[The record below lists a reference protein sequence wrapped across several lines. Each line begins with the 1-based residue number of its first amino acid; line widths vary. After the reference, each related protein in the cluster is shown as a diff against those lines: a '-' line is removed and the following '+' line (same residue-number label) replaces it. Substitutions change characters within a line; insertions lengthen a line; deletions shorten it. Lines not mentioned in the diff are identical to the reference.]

1 MQKFFFFSFFWCGFA
16 IVVGGLFGLRA
27 RVFVAMGDP
36 DEAVAEAYRHDPP
49 CITDAMKSLCSY
61 LAATDLVEEAGSG
74 RKPHVSESPGG
85 VVTVSLTHELPH
97 LLACAK
103 AVLRQINAHTLPHP
117 VEWAAANPQGDDESA
132 LCRIDAIA
140 NYKAL
145 TLTLTLSLALALA
158 LALAPTLT
166 LALALTLTLGVPPAR
181 GTAAGNAWRQADQ
194 AARPPLPAHDAREL
208 ARPASGCGD
217 RARG

>member
-1 MQKFFFFSFFWCGFA
+1 
-16 IVVGGLFGLRA
+16 
-27 RVFVAMGDP
+27 MGDP
-36 DEAVAEAYRHDPP
+36 PGDPDPLEAVAEAYRNDPP

-117 VEWAAANPQGDDESA
+117 AEWAEANPQGDDESA

-140 NYKAL
+140 NYKACHL
-145 TLTLTLSLALALA
+145 LAAQLQATPGAKRTKLLGRRYLRTTRASWPALRA
-158 LALAPTLT
+158 AAESELE
-166 LALALTLTLGVPPAR
+166 VRAR
-181 GTAAGNAWRQADQ
+181 
-194 AARPPLPAHDAREL
+194 ARA
-208 ARPASGCGD
+208 

>member
-1 MQKFFFFSFFWCGFA
+1 MTEKMFFLPRGTYGVF
-16 IVVGGLFGLRA
+16 LPLRDLQA
-27 RVFVAMGDP
+27 VSAMGDP
-36 DEAVAEAYRHDPP
+36 PGDPDPLEAVAEAYRHDPP

-117 VEWAAANPQGDDESA
+117 AEWAEANPQGDDESA

-140 NYKAL
+140 NYKACHL
-145 TLTLTLSLALALA
+145 LAAQLQATPGAKRTKLLGRRYLRTTRASWPALRA
-158 LALAPTLT
+158 AAESELE
-166 LALALTLTLGVPPAR
+166 VRAR
-181 GTAAGNAWRQADQ
+181 
-194 AARPPLPAHDAREL
+194 ARA
-208 ARPASGCGD
+208 

>member
-1 MQKFFFFSFFWCGFA
+1 
-16 IVVGGLFGLRA
+16 
-27 RVFVAMGDP
+27 MGDP
-36 DEAVAEAYRHDPP
+36 DPLEAVAEAYRHDPP

-117 VEWAAANPQGDDESA
+117 AEWAAANPQGDDESA
-132 LCRIDAIA
+132 LCRIDTIA
-140 NYKAL
+140 NYKACHL
-145 TLTLTLSLALALA
+145 LAAQLQATPGAKRTKLLGRRYLRTTRASWPAL
-158 LALAPTLT
+158 
-166 LALALTLTLGVPPAR
+166 R
-181 GTAAGNAWRQADQ
+181 AAAES
-194 AARPPLPAHDAREL
+194 EL
-208 ARPASGCGD
+208 EV
-217 RARG
+217 RARARARARARVRVRAWARARVYG